1 MADYFGSAGKYFDKA
16 YAAQTQAAAMQK
28 ANTSRMSDDAEIN
41 PYSASLNI
49 GSVPP
54 NVNEAGTE
62 QGEINDYVSDV
73 KEDLLSQAKEKRR
86 PVNGGEK
93 VFRAGGGINTAVMR

>member
-28 ANTSRMSDDAEIN
+28 ANTSRISDDAEIN

-62 QGEINDYVSDV
+62 QGDINDYVSDV